1 MKEHEFFNDLVDRMY
16 GNNEDLEHNTS
27 NIGKVDRVIL
37 STGDEFASISME
49 GINTKNIKIN
59 NVDIEDII
67 KDKIKKYDENRVFSD
82 EILSKL
88 LEENIKDLEDK
99 LKEEIKEKIAK
110 DKRRDINYFI
120 ATIDKVYFGKGT
132 TVIKWK
138 DGTTTKVK
146 CQDGEEFDKEKGVA
160 MCIIKHMFGDIGYY
174 NEIFRSLN
182 LDEDITEAKPGIK
195 NSEIKNSKIKRHISF
210 TLGDL
215 FGF

>member
-1 MKEHEFFNDLVDRMY
+1 MKEHEEFYNNFVQKLY
-16 GNNEDLEHNTS
+16 GNNEDSKPNTITFDSKPNTITLSS
-27 NIGKVDRVIL
+27 NDSSFATI
-37 STGDEFASISME
+37 STE

-67 KDKIKKYDENRVFSD
+67 KKMIDKYDSNRIFSD

-88 LEENIKDLEDK
+88 LEENIKDLENK
-99 LKEEIKEKIAK
+99 LEAEIKEEIAK
-110 DKRRDINYFI
+110 DKRRDINHFI

-160 MCIIKHMFGDIGYY
+160 MCIIKHMFGNIGYY

-182 LDEDITEAKPGIK
+182 LDEDVTEAKP
-195 NSEIKNSKIKRHISF
+195 EIKNSKIKKRISF